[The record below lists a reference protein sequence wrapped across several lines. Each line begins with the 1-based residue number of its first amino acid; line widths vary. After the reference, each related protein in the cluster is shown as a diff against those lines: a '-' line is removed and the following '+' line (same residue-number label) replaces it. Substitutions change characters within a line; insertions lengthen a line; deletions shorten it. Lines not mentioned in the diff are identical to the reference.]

1 MVNIASLHRSA
12 QTSLLKGPL
21 SEHVDEYAARLKRG
35 RYATN
40 TVSLRLGA
48 IAHFAHW
55 MSLCSL
61 RANQLDEGCIE
72 QFLGYHL
79 PRCNC
84 PNEVVRD
91 PTDLRAALVALLAQL
106 RQQGII
112 KKLASA
118 SGPIADELRRYDA
131 HMRDARGLATGT
143 RQDGLIIVQRLLQT
157 KFAGQDVVIGEL
169 RPEDIRRFMSE
180 QRKLLSTTSHAGALA
195 WALRAYFRYRASC
208 GDAVQPLLAAISTP
222 AHWGQASLPKGLTPE
237 EVERLLGS
245 FADALPSPRRGYAV
259 VRLALDLG
267 LRGGE
272 IAQLQ
277 LADIDWRQG
286 TLTLKHTKS
295 GHQDVMPLPS
305 MTGRALETYLR
316 KERPK
321 TSNHALFVRHL
332 APYDQP
338 LGVDG
343 IRRVVRDAFRRIGIQ
358 HGGMHALRH
367 TLACQLVNR
376 GSSIKEIADVLR
388 HRSLNTSLIYAKVD
402 YKALFE
408 VALPW
413 PGSAA

>member
-1 MVNIASLHRSA
+1 MVNISSLHRHA
-12 QTSLLKGPL
+12 QASLLKGPL
-21 SEHVDEYAARLKRG
+21 AEYVDEYVARLKLG

-55 MSLCSL
+55 MSSCSL
-61 RANQLDEGCIE
+61 HANQLDEGCID
-72 QFLGYHL
+72 QFFRYHL
-79 PRCNC
+79 PRCDC
-84 PNEVVRD
+84 QNEAVRT
-91 PTDLRAALVALLAQL
+91 PRDLRAALLALLAQL
-106 RQQGII
+106 RQQHVI
-112 KKLASA
+112 KQLASA

-131 HMRDARGLATGT
+131 HMRDAQGLASGT
-143 RQDGLIIVQRLLQT
+143 RQDRLSIVQRLLQS
-157 KFAGQDVVIGEL
+157 KFAGREVVIGEL
-169 RPEDIRRFMSE
+169 RPEDIRCFIGE
-180 QRKLLSTTSHAGALA
+180 ERKLLGTTSHAGTLA
-195 WALRAYFRYRASC
+195 WALRAYLRYRASF
-208 GDAVQPLLAAISTP
+208 GDTVQPLLAAISTP
-222 AHWGQASLPKGLTPE
+222 ACWGQTSLPKGLTAA

-245 FADALPSPRRGYAV
+245 FTDAQPSPKRGYAI

-295 GHQDVMPLPS
+295 GRQEVMPLPS

-321 TSNHALFVRHL
+321 TSNHALFVRHI

-338 LGVDG
+338 IGVDG
-343 IRRVVRDAFRRIGIQ
+343 IRRVVRNAFRRIGIQ
-358 HGGMHALRH
+358 HGRMHALRH
-367 TLACQLVNR
+367 TLACKLVNR

-388 HRSLNTSLIYAKVD
+388 HSSLNTSLIYAKVD
-402 YKALFE
+402 YQALFE

>member
-1 MVNIASLHRSA
+1 MVNIFSLHRHA
-12 QTSLLKGPL
+12 QASLLKGPL
-21 SEHVDEYAARLKRG
+21 AEYVDEYVARLKLG

-55 MSLCSL
+55 MSSCSL
-61 RANQLDEGCIE
+61 HANQLDEGCID
-72 QFLGYHL
+72 QFFRYHL
-79 PRCNC
+79 PRCDC
-84 PNEVVRD
+84 PNEAVRT
-91 PTDLRAALVALLAQL
+91 PRDLRAALLALLSQL
-106 RQQGII
+106 RQQRVI
-112 KKLASA
+112 KQLASA

-131 HMRDARGLATGT
+131 HMRDARGLASGT
-143 RQDGLIIVQRLLQT
+143 RQDRLSIVQRLLQS
-157 KFAGQDVVIGEL
+157 KFAGREVVIGEL
-169 RPEDIRRFMSE
+169 LPEDIRCFIGE
-180 QRKLLSTTSHAGALA
+180 QRKLLGTTSHASTLA
-195 WALRAYFRYRASC
+195 WALRAYLRYRASF
-208 GDAVQPLLAAISTP
+208 GDTVQPLLAAISTP
-222 AHWGQASLPKGLTPE
+222 ACWGQTSLPKGLTAA

-245 FADALPSPRRGYAV
+245 FTDAQPSPKRGYAI

-295 GHQDVMPLPS
+295 GRQEVMPLPS

-321 TSNHALFVRHL
+321 TSNHALFVRHI

-338 LGVDG
+338 IGVDG
-343 IRRVVRDAFRRIGIQ
+343 IRRVVRNAFRRIGIQ
-358 HGGMHALRH
+358 HGRMHALRH

-388 HRSLNTSLIYAKVD
+388 HSSLNTSLIYAKVD
-402 YKALFE
+402 YQALFE

>member
-1 MVNIASLHRSA
+1 MVNISSLHRHA
-12 QTSLLKGPL
+12 QASLLKGPL
-21 SEHVDEYAARLKRG
+21 AEYVDEYAARLKLG

-55 MSLCSL
+55 MSSCSL
-61 RANQLDEGCIE
+61 HANQLDEGCID
-72 QFLGYHL
+72 QFFRYHL
-79 PRCNC
+79 PRCDC
-84 PNEVVRD
+84 QNEAVRT
-91 PTDLRAALVALLAQL
+91 PRDLRAALLALLAQL
-106 RQQGII
+106 RQQHVI
-112 KKLASA
+112 KQLASA

-131 HMRDARGLATGT
+131 HMRDAQGLASGT
-143 RQDGLIIVQRLLQT
+143 RQDRLSIVQRFLQS
-157 KFAGQDVVIGEL
+157 KFAGREVLIGEL
-169 RPEDIRRFMSE
+169 RPEDIRCFIGE
-180 QRKLLSTTSHAGALA
+180 ERKLLGTTSHAGTLA
-195 WALRAYFRYRASC
+195 WALRAYLRYRASF
-208 GDAVQPLLAAISTP
+208 GDTVQPLLAAISTP
-222 AHWGQASLPKGLTPE
+222 ACWGQTSLPKGLTAA

-245 FADALPSPRRGYAV
+245 FTDAQPSPKRGYAI

-295 GHQDVMPLPS
+295 GRQEVMPLPS

-321 TSNHALFVRHL
+321 TSNHALFVRHI

-338 LGVDG
+338 IGVDG
-343 IRRVVRDAFRRIGIQ
+343 IRRVVRNAFRRIGIQ
-358 HGGMHALRH
+358 HGRMHALRH
-367 TLACQLVNR
+367 TLACKLVNR

-388 HRSLNTSLIYAKVD
+388 HSSLNTSLIYAKVD
-402 YKALFE
+402 YQALFE